1 MLKKRLIPVL
11 LLRDGQLVKTTR
23 FGDYQVIGLP
33 TYQVERYNQWAIDE
47 LVFLDISSGKK
58 YDGKRDDLRIKNL
71 TSVKE
76 IVTAI
81 SSTCFMPLTFG
92 GQLRNMED
100 IHGILESGADR
111 VTLNTQAF
119 HEPELVR
126 RSSDA
131 FGAQCIVVV
140 IDFVSTPE
148 GPRVCID
155 RGKTTTDR
163 APADWAREME
173 ENGAGEIILQ
183 SIDRDGTYKGYD
195 TETLKDVCDAV
206 NIPVISLGG
215 ARTAKHFIEGI
226 NAGASGAAAAN
237 IFHILENA
245 DRQIRRQMNRA
256 GIPLRSIDG
265 TIETLEQS

>member
-1 MLKKRLIPVL
+1 MLKKRLIPAL

-23 FGDYQVIGLP
+23 FGDHQVIGLP
-33 TYQVERYNQWAIDE
+33 TYQVERYNQWAVDE
-47 LVFLDISSGKK
+47 LVFLDIGSGSK

-71 TSVKE
+71 TSVQE

-92 GQLRNMED
+92 GQLRSMQD
-100 IHGILESGADR
+100 IHTILESGADR
-111 VTLNTQAF
+111 VTLNTQAYRD
-119 HEPELVR
+119 PTLVR
-126 RSSDA
+126 QGSDS

-140 IDFVSTPE
+140 IDFRMTPD

-155 RGKTTTDR
+155 RGTEVTGKD
-163 APADWAREME
+163 PAEWAREME
-173 ENGAGEIILQ
+173 QCGAGEIILQ

-195 TETLKDVCDAV
+195 LETLSRVCDAV
-206 NIPVISLGG
+206 NIPVVALGG
-215 ARTAKHFIEGI
+215 ARTPKHFIDGI
-226 NAGASGAAAAN
+226 EAGASGAAAAN

-265 TIETLEQS
+265 TIKSLEKS